1 MNLLVR
7 HWEQCYASGIVLAWN
22 LRLRSWAAAAR
33 HRGGDWGNATTTAS
47 IQVPSWHSLR
57 RRTTAAG
64 QKAIAAAAERR
75 QGSEVTM
82 ILENLLALSLRI
94 VGDCGFVGFNY
105 SPALP
110 CPAHASRLLRC
121 ACFHARSRRK
131 DRLHGY
137 GRKGLFCSS
146 QIFAIARRQRKIN
159 QPLYGTCLVP
169 KYNLS

>member
-7 HWEQCYASGIVLAWN
+7 HWERCYYASGIVLAWN
-22 LRLRSWAAAAR
+22 LRLRSCCSQAQ
-33 HRGGDWGNATTTAS
+33 GTGWGNATTTAS

-57 RRTTAAG
+57 RRTTGAG

-110 CPAHASRLLRC
+110 AACSAVHAFMLAVAGRTGSTCMAVRV
-121 ACFHARSRRK
+121 CFVP
-131 DRLHGY
+131 
-137 GRKGLFCSS
+137 S
-146 QIFAIARRQRKIN
+146 QIFAIARRQRKN
-159 QPLYGTCLVP
+159 DQPLYGTCFVP
-169 KYNLS
+169 KYNSS

>member
-7 HWEQCYASGIVLAWN
+7 HWERCYYASGIVLAWN
-22 LRLRSWAAAAR
+22 LRLRSCCSQAQ
-33 HRGGDWGNATTTAS
+33 GTGWGNATTTAS

-57 RRTTAAG
+57 RRTTGAG

-110 CPAHASRLLRC
+110 CPALPAACSAVHAFMLAVAGTTGSTGM
-121 ACFHARSRRK
+121 AVWVCFVP
-131 DRLHGY
+131 
-137 GRKGLFCSS
+137 S
-146 QIFAIARRQRKIN
+146 QIFAIARRQRKIG
-159 QPLYGTCLVP
+159 QLFRGTCLVP
-169 KYNLS
+169 KYNSS